1 MHRGLPI
8 AAWLPAK
15 RSCMKL
21 GELGVWNA
29 MDSMSAADGAAF
41 AKRVEA
47 WGYSALWLPEGRGRN
62 VMMTSSWLLANTTK
76 LIESLVIGAA

>member
-1 MHRGLPI
+1 
-8 AAWLPAK
+8 
-15 RSCMKL
+15 MKL
-21 GELGVWNA
+21 GKFGVWNA
-29 MDSMSAADGAAF
+29 MDSMSAADVAAF

-62 VMMTSSWLLANTTK
+62 VMVTSSWLLANTTK